1 MARIKGDKYNRKY
14 CKQLKRGLCKD
25 GMAVEEVC
33 QQWDINP
40 KTWYRWC
47 EIHPEFK
54 EAAEYAKRD
63 RLCYWHK
70 LFRAVASGEVKGNA
84 GTLCFAM
91 KNVEGIGYQDKV
103 EVTSANVEQIKT
115 ININVLP
122 APVPQLEHMTIIEH
136 EDPID
141 E

>member
-1 MARIKGDKYNRKY
+1 MARIAGDKYNRKY
-14 CKQLKRGLCKD
+14 CKQLVRGLCKE
-25 GMAVEEVC
+25 GMSEEEIC
-33 QQWDINP
+33 QLWDINP
-40 KTWYRWC
+40 KTFKRWQ

-54 EAAEYAKRD
+54 EAAEIARRD

-70 LFRAVASGEVKGNA
+70 LFRDVASGKVKGNA

-103 EVTSANVEQIKT
+103 EVRNTADDQVKQ
-115 ININVLP
+115 INISILP
-122 APVPQLEHMTIIEH
+122 PPQKQLPENITIIEH
-136 EDPID
+136 EAD